1 MATPGPSSGWRR
13 EARVATPGRRARS
26 RPPVALTRRG
36 DFVFF
41 AVPASAPAFSCSRV
55 SAPSQKP
62 RSRRA
67 AGASRVPPALFAAA
81 LRAQSEGVLIAQP
94 TPGRRGLE
102 ILFVNDSFCAMT
114 GRQAAELLGHAHHEV
129 HLDRGDVEPMRRW
142 LPKAQRG
149 QPLLG
154 EGFLVRAD
162 GGTIGV
168 AWSFDPLFDRQGRV
182 THVVATYRDQTEK
195 RRLQEALVHSQRLD
209 AVGRLA
215 GGVAHDFNN
224 LLSVINGYCEMLAA
238 HVAANPQALREVAEI
253 HNAGRKAAALTQQLL
268 AFSRRQPL
276 NARVLNLNTLVSEN
290 VEILRRLLGNAGRL
304 DLELAPSLPNVR
316 TDPAQFQQVLFNL
329 VLNARDALRDHGRI
343 LVSTAYRE
351 IKAGHNR
358 RNTDTPP
365 GHYVVMT
372 VADNG
377 TGMDAE
383 TQKHLFEPFFTTK
396 PEGKG
401 TGLGLALVYGVVQ
414 QSGGS
419 ISVRSAVLVG
429 STFDVF
435 LPATNDA
442 VAESAPAIAP
452 LASVRG
458 SESVLLVEEDDVV
471 RKMVAGILTA
481 DGYRVTAASSF
492 AGVAREPAPAR
503 PFQLL
508 IAMIDAEGGKFAR
521 RLLEA
526 QPALRV
532 LNTNQPETGRAPI
545 PGLAPE
551 RQASLTKP
559 YALSEL
565 LRATRKLLD
574 A

>member
-1 MATPGPSSGWRR
+1 M
-13 EARVATPGRRARS
+13 
-26 RPPVALTRRG
+26 
-36 DFVFF
+36 
-41 AVPASAPAFSCSRV
+41 PAS
-55 SAPSQKP
+55 
-62 RSRRA
+62 
-67 AGASRVPPALFAAA
+67 LLAAA
-81 LRAQSEGVLIAQP
+81 LCAQSEGVFIAER
-94 TPGRRGLE
+94 GGGSRGLK
-102 ILFVNDSFCAMT
+102 ILFVNDSFCTMT
-114 GRQAAELLGHAHHEV
+114 GRPAAELVGKPHGML
-129 HLDRGDVEPMRRW
+129 HLDRADVERLRRW
-142 LPKAQRG
+142 LPRAQPG
-149 QPLLG
+149 QPLVG
-154 EGFLVRAD
+154 DGFLVRGD
-162 GGTIGV
+162 GGTISV
-168 AWSFDPLFDRQGRV
+168 AWSFDPLFDAKGRV

-195 RRLQEALVHSQRLD
+195 RRLQEALVHAQRLD

-253 HNAGRKAAALTQQLL
+253 HNAGRKATALTQQLL

-276 NARVLNLNTLVSEN
+276 NASVLNLNTLVLEN
-290 VEILRRLLGNAGRL
+290 VDILRRLLGNAGRL
-304 DLELAPSLPNVR
+304 DLELTEGVPNVR

-343 LVSTAYRE
+343 VVSTALRE
-351 IKAGHNR
+351 IKAGQNR
-358 RNTDTPP
+358 RTTDTPP
-365 GHYVVMT
+365 GRYVVLS

-414 QSGGS
+414 QSSGY
-419 ISVRSAVLVG
+419 ISVRSALLVG
-429 STFDVF
+429 STFEVL
-435 LPATNDA
+435 LPVTSEV
-442 VAESAPAIAP
+442 VAAEPPPIAP
-452 LASVRG
+452 LPSMRG

-503 PFQLL
+503 PFQIL
-508 IAMIDAEGGKFAR
+508 IATLDDEGEKFMR
-521 RLLEA
+521 RLLET

-532 LNTNQPETGRAPI
+532 LNTSQPETSPTPPADLPV
-545 PGLAPE
+545 E
-551 RQASLTKP
+551 RHASIAKP

-574 A
+574 AP